1 MQNISVKQE
10 MDKEQMQAKLKVLA
24 AEISSDL
31 SALEAEQSKELL
43 SDFVSELFL
52 AAARHKQQQER
63 RQKQAEGIAAAK
75 ARGIRFGRTAK
86 PVPENFDALYQAWRG
101 GELSLQKAAD
111 ACGLSRAT
119 FYSMATRREQ
129 SSCAG

>member
-10 MDKEQMQAKLKVLA
+10 MDKEQMQAKLKELA

-52 AAARHKQQQER
+52 AAAKHKQQQER

-75 ARGIRFGRTAK
+75 ARGVRFGRPPK
-86 PVPENFDALYQAWRG
+86 PLPENFHSAYQRWKTG
-101 GELSLQKAAD
+101 IIPCTKAAQE
-111 ACGLSRAT
+111 CGMPPST
-119 FYSMATRREQ
+119 FRDQAKIYEKVRFS
-129 SSCAG
+129 

>member
-1 MQNISVKQE
+1 MQHISVKQE
-10 MDKEQMQAKLKVLA
+10 MDKEQMQVKLKELA

-31 SALEAEQSKELL
+31 SVLETEQSKELL
-43 SDFVSELFL
+43 SGFVSDLFL
-52 AAARHKQQQER
+52 AAARHEQQQER

-75 ARGIRFGRTAK
+75 ARRIRFGRSAK
-86 PVPENFDALYQAWRG
+86 PVPENFEQLYQAWRG

-119 FYSMATRREQ
+119 FCSMATRREQ